1 MASETDNTKCADSP
15 KNAEI
20 THKYDPP
27 ESSTS
32 VGWTHACQVTLADEA
47 NPFVTENGEILAP
60 LVVEYETYG
69 ELAPDRSN
77 VILIAHALSGDAHVA
92 GWDADALQT
101 GRTWR
106 LTRPGWW
113 DDIVGPDKPMDT
125 KKYFF
130 VCANIIGSCYG
141 TTGPESINPATGKP
155 YGLDFPIVTVGDWVK
170 MEAML
175 LDYLGIETLYAIV
188 GGSLGGQ
195 QALEF
200 SLAYPD
206 RVKKCIILASG
217 PKLPAQG
224 LGFNAVARYCIQND
238 PQFHGGNYYGTGENP
253 QSGLAAARMLAHITY
268 LSGKGMD
275 TKFGRRWQEDI
286 KTRRK
291 SFGIEFA
298 VESYLNHQGS
308 SFVKRFDADSYLYII
323 RAMDYYDAAASWGD
337 GDLVKACSRFKAQV
351 MIVTFSSDWLYPPEE
366 CKPLVTALMRNKIPV
381 TYVKVESS
389 YGHDAFLVEV
399 DKVGRLL
406 RAFLQSQEP
415 DDSAVQPTKEEQP

>member
-1 MASETDNTKCADSP
+1 MTFDTDTHQELNSTP
-15 KNAEI
+15 KTEI
-20 THKYDPP
+20 THRYDPP
-27 ESSTS
+27 ESNTS
-32 VGWTHACQVTLADEA
+32 VGWTHAFQVTLADEEH
-47 NPFVTENGEILAP
+47 PFMTENGEKIAP

-69 ELAPDRSN
+69 ELAPDHSN
-77 VILIAHALSGDAHVA
+77 VILITHALSGDAHVA
-92 GWDADALQT
+92 GWDADALQS

-125 KKYFF
+125 KQYFF

-141 TTGPESINPATGKP
+141 TTGPESINPETGAP
-155 YGLDFPIVTVGDWVK
+155 YCLSFPIVTVGDWVK

-175 LDYLGIETLYAIV
+175 LDYLGIDCLYAIV

-238 PQFHGGNYYGTGENP
+238 PNFNGGNYYGTGKNP
-253 QSGLAAARMLAHITY
+253 LNGLAAARMLAHITY

-275 TKFGRRWQEDI
+275 TKFGRRWQEDV
-286 KTRRK
+286 KARHK

-298 VESYLNHQGS
+298 VESYLNHQGH
-308 SFVKRFDADSYLYII
+308 SFVKRFDANSYLYII
-323 RAMDYYDAAASWGD
+323 RAMDYYDAAATWGN

-366 CKPLVTALMRNKIPV
+366 CKPLVTALMRNKHSV

-406 RAFLQSQEP
+406 RAFLQSNKTSETGK
-415 DDSAVQPTKEEQP
+415 AGEEKA